1 MIKQADEYKVE
12 RGYLTGKLLI
22 AMPYAQDTRFYKTV
36 IYVCGHDDS
45 GAMGLI
51 INKPLATVSFKELL
65 MQMEI
70 DIDNNLPNVPIHYG
84 GPVEVGRGFVLH
96 TADYLAE
103 SSVIINDN
111 FALTA
116 TLEIL
121 RAISHQRGP
130 DKAIL
135 ALGYVG
141 WGAFQL
147 ETEVQNN
154 GWLLIDATP
163 EIVFNSAIEGIW
175 EAAMASIGVNPTSL
189 NIDSGHA

>member
-1 MIKQADEYKVE
+1 MLNEKNN
-12 RGYLTGKLLI
+12 
-22 AMPYAQDTRFYKTV
+22 AM
-36 IYVCGHDDS
+36 S
-45 GAMGLI
+45 G
-51 INKPLATVSFKELL
+51 
-65 MQMEI
+65 Q
-70 DIDNNLPNVPIHYG
+70 
-84 GPVEVGRGFVLH
+84 
-96 TADYLAE
+96 
-103 SSVIINDN
+103 VIINDN

-154 GWLLIDATP
+154 GWLVIDATP